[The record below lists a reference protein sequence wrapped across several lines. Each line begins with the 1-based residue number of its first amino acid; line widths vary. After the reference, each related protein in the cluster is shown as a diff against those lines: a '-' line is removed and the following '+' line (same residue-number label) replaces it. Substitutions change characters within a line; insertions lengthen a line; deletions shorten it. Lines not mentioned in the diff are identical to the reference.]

1 LQLTNKLTSFKLPA
15 VQSQGA
21 RMSDIY
27 FFKNKLDQLLKEN
40 QAGFEENKVSGLI
53 ELLKK
58 LVIAIDEEV
67 EQIKKKQKI
76 AES

>member
-1 LQLTNKLTSFKLPA
+1 
-15 VQSQGA
+15 
-21 RMSDIY
+21 MSDIY
-27 FFKNKLDQLLKEN
+27 FFKNKLDQLLKKN

-58 LVIAIDEEV
+58 LVITIDEEV

>member
-1 LQLTNKLTSFKLPA
+1 
-15 VQSQGA
+15 
-21 RMSDIY
+21 MSDIY

-40 QAGFEENKVSGLI
+40 QAGFEQNKVSSLI
-53 ELLKK
+53 DVLKK
-58 LVIAIDEEV
+58 LVITIDEEI

>member
-1 LQLTNKLTSFKLPA
+1 
-15 VQSQGA
+15 
-21 RMSDIY
+21 MSDIY

-53 ELLKK
+53 EVLKK
-58 LVIAIDEEV
+58 LIITIDEEV

-76 AES
+76 AEC

>member
-1 LQLTNKLTSFKLPA
+1 
-15 VQSQGA
+15 
-21 RMSDIY
+21 MSDIY

-40 QAGFEENKVSGLI
+40 QASFEQSKVSGLI

-58 LVIAIDEEV
+58 LVITIDEEV

>member
-1 LQLTNKLTSFKLPA
+1 
-15 VQSQGA
+15 
-21 RMSDIY
+21 MSDIY

-53 ELLKK
+53 EILKK

>member
-1 LQLTNKLTSFKLPA
+1 
-15 VQSQGA
+15 
-21 RMSDIY
+21 MSDIY

-40 QAGFEENKVSGLI
+40 QAGFEQSKLSDLI

-58 LVIAIDEEV
+58 LVITIDEEV

>member
-1 LQLTNKLTSFKLPA
+1 
-15 VQSQGA
+15 
-21 RMSDIY
+21 MSDIY
-27 FFKNKLDQLLKEN
+27 FFKNKLEQLLKEN

>member
-1 LQLTNKLTSFKLPA
+1 
-15 VQSQGA
+15 
-21 RMSDIY
+21 MSDIY

>member
-1 LQLTNKLTSFKLPA
+1 
-15 VQSQGA
+15 
-21 RMSDIY
+21 MSDIY

-40 QAGFEENKVSGLI
+40 QAGFEQNKVSGLI

-58 LVIAIDEEV
+58 LVLTIDEEV
-67 EQIKKKQKI
+67 EQIKKNQKM

>member
-1 LQLTNKLTSFKLPA
+1 
-15 VQSQGA
+15 
-21 RMSDIY
+21 MSDIY

-40 QAGFEENKVSGLI
+40 QPGFEENKVSGLI

-58 LVIAIDEEV
+58 LIITIDEEV

>member
-1 LQLTNKLTSFKLPA
+1 
-15 VQSQGA
+15 
-21 RMSDIY
+21 MSDIY

-40 QAGFEENKVSGLI
+40 QAGFEQNKVSGLI

-58 LVIAIDEEV
+58 LVITIDEEV

>member
-1 LQLTNKLTSFKLPA
+1 
-15 VQSQGA
+15 
-21 RMSDIY
+21 MSDIY
-27 FFKNKLDQLLKEN
+27 FFKNKLEQLLKEN
-40 QAGFEENKVSGLI
+40 KADFEQNKVSGLI

-58 LVIAIDEEV
+58 LIITIDEEV